1 MPQFQP
7 SSLND
12 LGDYGATGSPARQ
25 NFLMSWWADDTMVA
39 LARAGSGAGPEIYEE
54 LEPRMT
60 KPPKDLMEAYEQ
72 ASYFVAIAA
81 LRARRLEEEGNPAA
95 GHTFLLAQLNALV
108 QEVERAKDDVGMICS
123 WTGYW
128 CPVRGS
134 GAVLDDAI
142 EVIEDSQ
149 LPDEE
154 RVRMTTILRKS
165 KRAVQ
170 FRQAVPWLVLVGVGA
185 IAGTYWYQKNR
196 T

>member
-7 SSLND
+7 SEMV
-12 LGDYGATGSPARQ
+12 
-25 NFLMSWWADDTMVA
+25 MSWWADDTMVYKA
-39 LARAGSGAGPEIYEE
+39 QAGSGIEPGVYEE
-54 LEPRMT
+54 LDYRMT
-60 KPPKDLMEAYEQ
+60 KPPKNLMEAYEQ

-95 GHTFLLAQLNALV
+95 GHTFLLAQLNSLV
-108 QEVERAKDDVGMICS
+108 QEAQRAKDDVGMVCS
-123 WTGYW
+123 WTGLW

-134 GAVLDDAI
+134 GAVLNDAI

-185 IAGTYWYQKNR
+185 AAGTYWYRKSR